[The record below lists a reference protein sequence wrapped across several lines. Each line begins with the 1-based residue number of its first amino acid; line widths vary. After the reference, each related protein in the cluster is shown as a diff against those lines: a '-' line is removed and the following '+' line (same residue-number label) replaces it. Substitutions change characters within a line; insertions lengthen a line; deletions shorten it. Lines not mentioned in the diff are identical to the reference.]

1 MRNLSV
7 KARVTIW
14 FTLLM
19 LLITAASLGFVIT
32 VGGSM
37 MESYSLTRLAEMVN
51 DNADELRYGKKGLEV
66 DDDFEPY
73 AGGAYTLIYDEA
85 GTLLYGRVPA
95 GFNPREPF
103 LEGEPYLVG
112 SSGGDFYL
120 YDRRAER
127 LRGAPPSST
136 SAREAVI
143 HRYCG

>member
-73 AGGAYTLIYDEA
+73 AGGAYTLI
-85 GTLLYGRVPA
+85 
-95 GFNPREPF
+95 
-103 LEGEPYLVG
+103 
-112 SSGGDFYL
+112 
-120 YDRRAER
+120 
-127 LRGAPPSST
+127 
-136 SAREAVI
+136 
-143 HRYCG
+143 